1 MSIKSKLSGT
11 WRNVI
16 SGYAKVNGA
25 WGKLDVLYTKQNG
38 SWAVIAKRVPDVTQ
52 IAYNTAEATLLALG
66 FTVTKVN
73 TNSSDSTYS
82 GFAGGKVQTQVP
94 AVDELQ
100 DAGGAVILNTIT
112 YEVSAPSFG
121 PYFYQPPSGGGP
133 VVPDPGPVV
142 PGGGFVQPTFVP
154 TPTFYPGYF
163 IAVGFAP
170 GLIGYAWVSPP
181 SPTANPGFSPTPG
194 FSPATVAPYFSGNL
208 FTSFGQSPSFGGG
221 GGAGF
226 GGTQCVLGT
235 TKLQT
240 TKGFIYAADLEV
252 GNVLLSVDVEEID
265 TNEEKVNFNY
275 WLSSTFT
282 IKNLTTTTV
291 TRVTKQIV
299 TDLIIIN
306 GESYSFEHA
315 ILVERDNEYE
325 FIRAQFI
332 KETDKVLRLNSA
344 ADPMFEFVAI
354 DSLTRVHHR
363 EGIEV
368 YDIGVEPYDVYFT
381 DGLLSHNK

>member
-1 MSIKSKLSGT
+1 MSIKFKLSGI
-11 WRNVI
+11 WRNVVA
-16 SGYAKVNGA
+16 GYAKVNGA
-25 WGKLDVLYTKQNG
+25 WGKLDVLYTKENG
-38 SWAVIAKRVPDVTQ
+38 SWRVVAKRVPDVTQ

-73 TNSSDSTYS
+73 TNSSDSTYN

-94 AVDELQ
+94 GVDELQ
-100 DAGGAVILNTIT
+100 DAGGGVLLNTIT

-121 PYFYQPPSGGGP
+121 PYFYNPGFGGYVDP
-133 VVPDPGPVV
+133 VVPFV
-142 PGGGFVQPTFVP
+142 PEP
-154 TPTFYPGYF
+154 TPTTPIPSFYPGF
-163 IAVGFAP
+163 FVPAGA
-170 GLIGYAWVSPP
+170 GLIGYAWVSPG
-181 SPTANPGFSPTPG
+181 SPYANPGFSPNPS
-194 FSPATVAPYFSGNL
+194 FAPATVAPFFSANL
-208 FTSFGQSPSFGGG
+208 FTGFGQTPSFGGG

-252 GNVLLSVDVEEID
+252 GNILLSVDVEEID

-332 KETDKVLRLNSA
+332 KETDKVLRLNPA

-354 DSLTRVHHR
+354 DSLTRVHHK

>member
-1 MSIKSKLSGT
+1 MSIKFKLSET
-11 WRNVI
+11 WRSVI

-25 WGKLDVLYTKQNG
+25 WRKLDILYTKENG
-38 SWAVIAKRVPDVTQ
+38 SWRVVAKRVPDVTQ
-52 IAYNTAEATLLALG
+52 IAYTTAEATLTALG

-73 TNSSDSTYS
+73 TNSSDSTYN
-82 GFAGGKVQTQVP
+82 GFSGGKVQTQVP

-133 VVPDPGPVV
+133 VVPGGTPTPEPFVPV
-142 PGGGFVQPTFVP
+142 PTF
-154 TPTFYPGYF
+154 TPIPSFYPGF
-163 IAVGFAP
+163 FVPSGA
-170 GLIGYAWVSPP
+170 GLIGYAYVSPP
-181 SPTANPGFSPTPG
+181 GPYVNPGFSPNPS
-194 FSPATVAPYFSGNL
+194 FAPATVAPFFSANL
-208 FTSFGQSPSFGGG
+208 FTGFGQTPTFGGG

-240 TKGFIYAADLEV
+240 TKGFIYASDLEV
-252 GNVLLSVDVEEID
+252 GNILLSVDVEEID
-265 TNEEKVNFNY
+265 TEEEKLNFNY
-275 WLSSTFT
+275 WLSGTFT

-291 TRVTKQIV
+291 TRVTKQVV

-332 KETDKVLRLNSA
+332 KETDKVLRLNTA
-344 ADPMFEFVAI
+344 TDPMFEFVAI

>member
-11 WRNVI
+11 WRNVV

-38 SWAVIAKRVPDVTQ
+38 SWAIIAKRVPDVTQ

-73 TNSSDSTYS
+73 TNSSDSTYN

-94 AVDELQ
+94 GIDELQ
-100 DAGGAVILNTIT
+100 DAGGAVLLNTIT

-121 PYFYQPPSGGGP
+121 PYFYNPGFGGS
-133 VVPDPGPVV
+133 VVPDPVV
-142 PGGGFVQPTFVP
+142 PGGTVSPGGTVVPNPTF
-154 TPTFYPGYF
+154 TPAPSFYPGYF
-163 IAVGFAP
+163 IPEGFSP

-181 SPTANPGFSPTPG
+181 SPYVNPGFSPTPG
-194 FSPATVAPYFSGNL
+194 FSP
-208 FTSFGQSPSFGGG
+208 SPSFGGG
-221 GGAGF
+221 AGWGGGY
-226 GGTQCVLGT
+226 CVLGT

-252 GNVLLSVDVEEID
+252 GNILLSVDVEEID

-299 TDLIIIN
+299 TDLIVIN
-306 GESYSFEHA
+306 GESYSFDHA

-325 FIRAQFI
+325 FLRAQFI
-332 KETDKVLRLNSA
+332 KETDKVLRLDSA